1 MNNYIFDPQLQC
13 YLSDTIK
20 GVPYIDGKVLRKYYW
35 LNCHCLRE
43 YIELTFIFEKS
54 EFVSGTSPE
63 GDLPRGL
70 RTLWMELG
78 SPQHLILYYFLF
90 FFKKNVIFL
99 LIPLPSASFNGIK
112 RQINLS
118 KSLGWLQGYMF
129 ALSGSPWKLQAGC
142 ALSVQTLSEV
152 GNPHVWRADS
162 LCGGKSTSSSIT
174 NTCLVNKGQVK
185 RPWDYMDY
193 GTWLHRLTRQLKA
206 AGTINILPRGAA
218 IGL

>member
-1 MNNYIFDPQLQC
+1 MERFWENITD
-13 YLSDTIK
+13 LSL
-20 GVPYIDGKVLRKYYW
+20 PYKIHWADFHLWKIRVCFWY
-35 LNCHCLRE
+35 
-43 YIELTFIFEKS
+43 
-54 EFVSGTSPE
+54 
-63 GDLPRGL
+63 LPRRWFTQRSENTMDGAWFPTTPDSL
-70 RTLWMELG
+70 LF
-78 SPQHLILYYFLF
+78 SF

-99 LIPLPSASFNGIK
+99 LIPLPSVSFNGIK

-118 KSLGWLQGYMF
+118 KSLGWLQGYLF

-142 ALSVQTLSEV
+142 AISVQTLSEV
-152 GNPHVWRADS
+152 GNPHVWGVDS

-206 AGTINILPRGAA
+206 AGIINILPRGAA